1 MATSQESGGPDGMKH
16 AGRRT
21 LTTLEPVLRA
31 LREHPVLVEK
41 SPGAFYVK
49 SKAFLHF
56 HEDPAGLFA
65 DVKEDLLTF
74 ARYRVST
81 RAEQKELLARVKRC
95 LSGLVMRVSAPAKR
109 GPHPGRTPAG
119 GRGAPSH
126 PAPSTPSTSR
136 GTPSQ
141 NR

>member
-1 MATSQESGGPDGMKH
+1 MKH

-21 LTTLEPVLRA
+21 LTALEPVLRA
-31 LREHPVLVEK
+31 LREHPGLVEK
-41 SPGAFYVK
+41 SPGTFYVK

-65 DVKEDLLTF
+65 DVKEDLHTF

-95 LSGLVMRVSAPAKR
+95 LSGLAVR
-109 GPHPGRTPAG
+109 GPVHQPERSARGVRDAGPAG
-119 GRGAPSH
+119 SVDR
-126 PAPSTPSTSR
+126 
-136 GTPSQ
+136 
-141 NR
+141 

>member
-1 MATSQESGGPDGMKH
+1 MKH

-21 LTTLEPVLRA
+21 LTTLDPVLRA

-41 SPGAFYVK
+41 SPGTFYVK

-81 RAEQKELLARVKRC
+81 RAEQKKLLARVKRC
-95 LSGLVMRVSAPAKR
+95 LSGLAVRVAK
-109 GPHPGRTPAG
+109 G
-119 GRGAPSH
+119 GK
-126 PAPSTPSTSR
+126 
-136 GTPSQ
+136 
-141 NR
+141 

>member
-1 MATSQESGGPDGMKH
+1 MKYSSCIHQRERGEAVDRMKH

-21 LTTLEPVLRA
+21 LTTLGPLLRA

-41 SPGAFYVK
+41 SPGTFYVK

-81 RAEQKELLARVKRC
+81 RAEQIELLARIKRC
-95 LSGLVMRVSAPAKR
+95 LSGLAVRVSKME
-109 GPHPGRTPAG
+109 
-119 GRGAPSH
+119 S
-126 PAPSTPSTSR
+126 SR
-136 GTPSQ
+136 
-141 NR
+141 